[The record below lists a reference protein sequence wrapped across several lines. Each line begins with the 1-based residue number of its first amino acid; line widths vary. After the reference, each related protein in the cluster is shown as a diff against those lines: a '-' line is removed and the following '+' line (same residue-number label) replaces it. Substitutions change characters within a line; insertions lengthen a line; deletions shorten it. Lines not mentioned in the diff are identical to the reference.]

1 MSLNFEKMGAT
12 IAIIKNNESLKN
24 KVISVSPDTGT
35 QNYKTYDTFDLT
47 NGNFQPIGD
56 YNKERTVNYVVGASG
71 SGKSYYICE
80 WVKEY
85 KKKYKKNPIY
95 LFSSLSSDETL
106 DTIKPQRVILDA
118 TFLNEDIDL
127 ELYRDSCCIF
137 DDCDTINDKKIKNK
151 VYTLMNAVLNTGRH
165 FNITVWSVNHTP
177 TGNKTETKTILNEAH
192 TLVYFPIN
200 MNRQLLYLLE
210 NYSSLDKKAINSI
223 RKLNSRWVCIYK
235 QYPQVV
241 ITDKKI
247 IMMNVLVD

>member
-1 MSLNFEKMGAT
+1 MSLNFEKIGAT
-12 IAIIKNNESLKN
+12 ICKVANNESLKN
-24 KVISVSPDTGT
+24 KIISVSPETSSS
-35 QNYKTYDTFDLT
+35 NYKTYQEFDLSS
-47 NGNFQPIGD
+47 GNFQPIAD

-80 WVKEY
+80 WVKDY

-106 DTIKPQRVILDA
+106 DTIKPQRIILDA

-127 ELYRDSCCIF
+127 EMYRDSCCIF
-137 DDCDTINDKKIKNK
+137 DDCDTISDKKMKAK
-151 VYTLMNAVLNTGRH
+151 VYTLMNMVLNTGRH

-210 NYSSLDKKAINSI
+210 NYTSLDKKAINSI

-247 IMMNVLVD
+247 IMMNLLVN